1 MFFPGLS
8 RVSGHPW
15 WIDFSDEGGNL
26 SFMFGTPFCPIGSP
40 LRRLAISLSLLFLT
54 CLASAAENPPS
65 VPRFSM
71 SYVDQSVDPKL
82 NFYQF
87 ATGAWRKNNPVP
99 SDKSRWAGFD
109 ELQERNWW
117 LIRGILMSAAA
128 KTNEPSG
135 SPLRQVGDFF
145 TAAMETNRIERLGF
159 APLDPEWERLKA
171 VQNPESAMAL
181 LADWHLRG
189 IGAGFGMGVQP
200 DAKNSSV
207 YALHLMQGGLGLP
220 DRDYYLAEGFA
231 QQREQYRQHITA
243 QLRLLGDSQSEAQAS
258 AEAVLSLETRLAK
271 VCRTRTELRD
281 REKNYHKLTRAE
293 LDQLTPRLPWGS
305 YFQAAG
311 IAAPDTVIVGQ
322 PEFFRELDRMVTEV
336 EERHWLAYLRWHLLS
351 SLAEHLHSAPADGA
365 FGFYGTVLRGQPQP
379 EPRWQRAA
387 KVIDGA
393 VGEALGRLYV
403 EQYFP
408 PAAAARMSEMIA
420 NLRVVFRDR
429 LSKLEWMGESTRRQA
444 LQKFDRFTEK
454 VGHPKS
460 FRDYSGLVIRRDDHL
475 GNVLRANAFESAREL
490 ARIGKTVDRAEW
502 HMTPQTVN
510 AYFSPLLNEI
520 VFPAGILQ
528 PPFFDLEMDDAVNYG
543 AIGVVIGHEITHGYD
558 DQGRK
563 YDAEGNLRDWWTE
576 ADGKE
581 FDRRAAKVIDQ
592 YSSYEALPG
601 KRVNGR
607 LTLGE
612 NIADLGG
619 TSIAFEALQRALTKD
634 PSHRRNIDGLTPE
647 QRFFL
652 SLSQLWR
659 VNWREAELQR
669 RLVVDPH
676 SPGQFRGIGP
686 HVNLS
691 EFYQAWGITET
702 SPLWRKPEDRAN
714 IW

>member
-1 MFFPGLS
+1 MRTMIGIQSCLVGTLLRSLGFF
-8 RVSGHPW
+8 
-15 WIDFSDEGGNL
+15 
-26 SFMFGTPFCPIGSP
+26 
-40 LRRLAISLSLLFLT
+40 LSLLLLT
-54 CLASAAENPPS
+54 RLAFADENPPS
-65 VPRFSM
+65 VPRFST
-71 SYVDQSVDPKL
+71 SYMDRSVDPKSD
-82 NFYQF
+82 FYQF

-128 KTNEPSG
+128 QTNAPAG

-145 TAAMETNRIERLGF
+145 TAAMDTNRIERLGF
-159 APLDPEWERLKA
+159 APLDPEWERLKS
-171 VQNPESAMAL
+171 VQNPASAMAL

-231 QQREQYRQHITA
+231 QQREQYRQHIAA
-243 QLRLLGDSQSEAQAS
+243 QLRLLGDSEPEAQEA
-258 AEAVLSLETRLAK
+258 AKAVLSLETRLAK

-281 REKNYHKLTRAE
+281 REKNYHKLTRTE
-293 LDQLTPRLPWGS
+293 LDQLTPQLPWRS

-351 SLAEHLHSAPADGA
+351 SLAEHLHSVPADGSFA
-365 FGFYGTVLRGQPQP
+365 FYGTVLRGQPQQ
-379 EPRWQRAA
+379 EARWQRAA

-454 VGHPKS
+454 VGHPKN

-490 ARIGKTVDRAEW
+490 ARIGKAVDRSEW

-510 AYFSPLLNEI
+510 AYFSPPLNEI

-619 TSIAFEALQRALTKD
+619 TSIAFEALQRALVKD
-634 PSHRRNIDGLTPE
+634 PNRRRNIDGLTPE

-659 VNWREAELQR
+659 VNWRDAELQR
-669 RLVVDPH
+669 RLVVDSH

-686 HVNLS
+686 HVNLP

-702 SPLWRKPEDRAN
+702 SPLWRKPEDRAK

>member
-1 MFFPGLS
+1 M
-8 RVSGHPW
+8 
-15 WIDFSDEGGNL
+15 N
-26 SFMFGTPFCPIGSP
+26 
-40 LRRLAISLSLLFLT
+40 
-54 CLASAAENPPS
+54 
-65 VPRFSM
+65 
-71 SYVDQSVDPKL
+71 YVDRSVDPKAD
-82 NFYQF
+82 FYQF

-117 LIRGILMSAAA
+117 LIRDILDSAAGDTKA
-128 KTNEPSG
+128 PAG

-145 TAAMETNRIERLGF
+145 AAAMDTNRIERLGF
-159 APLDPEWERLKA
+159 APLEPEWERLKA
-171 VQNPESAMAL
+171 VRDPRSAMAL
-181 LADWHLRG
+181 LGDWQVRG
-189 IGAGFGMGVQP
+189 LGGGFSMGVQP

-207 YALHLMQGGLGLP
+207 YALHLGQGGLGLP

-231 QQREQYRQHITA
+231 RQREQYREHIAA
-243 QLRLLGDSQSEAQAS
+243 QLRLLGDGESESKAA
-258 AEAVLSLETRLAK
+258 AEAVLALETRLAK
-271 VCRTRTELRD
+271 ASRTRTELRD

-293 LDQLTPRLPWGS
+293 LGQLTPRLPWDA
-305 YFQAAG
+305 FFEAAG
-311 IAAPDTVIVGQ
+311 VTAPETVIVGQ
-322 PEFFRELDRMVTEV
+322 PEFFRELDAMASEV
-336 EERHWLAYLRWHLLS
+336 EGAHWMAYLRWHLLS
-351 SLAEHLHSAPADGA
+351 SLAEHLHSAPANEA
-365 FGFYGTVLRGQPQP
+365 FRFYGTVLRGQPQQ

-387 KVIDGA
+387 KAIDGA
-393 VGEALGRLYV
+393 LGEALGRLYV
-403 EQYFP
+403 EKHFP
-408 PAAAARMSEMIA
+408 PAAAARMSELIA
-420 NLRVVFRDR
+420 NLRVVFRER
-429 LSKLEWMGESTRRQA
+429 LSKLEWMGPATRLEA
-444 LQKFDRFTEK
+444 LRKFDRFTEK
-454 VGHPKS
+454 VGHPKTY
-460 FRDYSGLVIRRDDHL
+460 RDYSGLEIRRDDPL
-475 GNVLRANAFESAREL
+475 GNVLRANAFESRREL
-490 ARIGKTVDRAEW
+490 ARVGKAVDRAEW

-510 AYFSPLLNEI
+510 AYFSPPLNEI

-576 ADGKE
+576 ADGRE
-581 FDRRAAKVIDQ
+581 FDRRAAKVVDQ
-592 YSSYEALPG
+592 YSAYEALPG

-619 TSIAFEALQRALTKD
+619 TSIAFEALQRALAKD
-634 PSHRRNIDGLTPE
+634 PSRRRIIDGLTPE

-686 HVNLS
+686 HVNLP
-691 EFYQAWGITET
+691 EFYKAWGITEA
-702 SPLWRKPEDRAN
+702 SPLWRKPEDRAK